1 MLRVGPIRNLGVT
14 DELPP
19 VVAARPDGESDF
31 DAFCRA
37 ELAWARRLSFVMTGD
52 RQSADDI
59 AEEGFARVCGRF
71 AGLENPRAY
80 LRVVIVN
87 LSRRHRRTAERQS
100 PLSDEDCATSPE
112 VSPESTEILDLID
125 RLPSRQRAVLVLRYY
140 EGLSEI
146 EIASVLSCRTGT
158 VKSLAS
164 RALRRLREELEA

>member
-1 MLRVGPIRNLGVT
+1 VDRIRNLGVT

-19 VVAARPDGESDF
+19 VAADRFAGSSDF

-37 ELAWARRLSFVMTGD
+37 ETAWARRLSFVMTGD

-59 AEEGFARVCGRF
+59 AQEGFARVCGQFTR
-71 AGLENPRAY
+71 LENPRAY

-87 LSRRHRRTAERQS
+87 LSRRHRRTAGRQS
-100 PLSDEDCATSPE
+100 PLSDADDVAALA
-112 VSPESTEILDLID
+112 VSPESIEVLDLID

-140 EGLSEI
+140 EGMSEI
-146 EIASVLSCRTGT
+146 EIASVLSCRPGT

-164 RALRRLREELEA
+164 RALRRLRKELEA